1 MRYALAIISVL
12 VLALHGIVFYDQFF
26 AKWQDYQDEYY
37 QKAAE
42 LTDGADLKKDLQSRK
57 PQIEQTIVRGFGEE
71 RVDRC
76 MSCHIAVDD
85 PRFTKADQPL
95 RTHPPVPGHGFATFG
110 CTMCHDGNGRALD
123 QVGAHGTHPHWPWP
137 ILPNW
142 AIEANCVQCHNEPGW
157 EGAPAVN
164 RGRRLFFERACFT
177 CHTIAGLSAGS
188 IGPELTNEGRN
199 RTIEFVD
206 AKIENPR
213 AQNPTSTMPR
223 QNLTKEQRSDLVV
236 FLKAQQGQHISRAPL
251 QAFRAAQADRPK
263 WLPLELVLNSE
274 KSAALGTMP
283 DAERGA
289 LMLQSVGC
297 LACHKLD
304 AVDGKVGPDLGYSAS
319 QRDAT
324 WLMTHFN
331 DPKSV
336 VAGSIMPPYPLP
348 EEIFKALTDYLLV
361 KPVPAVPADPKE
373 QFAALCAR
381 CHGEN
386 GNGEG
391 VIYTF
396 LDPRPRDLTKASFM
410 KSKTRE
416 RLVASVMNGV
426 PGTSMAPWGRVL
438 GEQGSAA
445 LVDYVLATYD
455 KGSSVKPPANRVVPQ
470 TNPVA
475 YTPDSVKRGEEIFL
489 NRCWG
494 CHGKK
499 ADGHGPNAVDIHP
512 RPRNLRNT
520 PFVRSLSYARL
531 HESIKYGVQGTAMP
545 AAGYDFALGDKSIG
559 DLVNYIESLNTKQ
572 AAAPATA
579 PARTATTEVTQ

>member
-26 AKWQDYQDEYY
+26 AKWQDFQQEYY

-42 LTDGADLKKDLQSRK
+42 LTDNADLKKDLQSRK

-85 PRFTKADQPL
+85 PRFAKVDQPL

-123 QVGAHGTHPHWPWP
+123 QVGAHGTHPHWPQP
-137 ILPNW
+137 LLPAY

-157 EGAPAVN
+157 AGAPAVN

-188 IGPELTNEGRN
+188 IGPELSDEGHK
-199 RTIEFVD
+199 RTIVFVD
-206 AKIENPR
+206 QKIENPR
-213 AQNPTSTMPR
+213 IQNPTSTMPR
-223 QNLTKEQRSDLVV
+223 QNLTKEQRTDLVV

-251 QAFRAAQADRPK
+251 QEFRASHAERPK
-263 WLPLELVLNSE
+263 WLPLELVLTPE
-274 KSAALGTMP
+274 KSAALAAMP
-283 DAERGA
+283 SAERGA
-289 LMLQSVGC
+289 VMLQSVGC

-304 AVDGKVGPDLGYSAS
+304 ASDGKVGPDIDFTAA
-319 QRDAT
+319 QRDPA
-324 WLMTHFN
+324 WLMLHFK

-348 EEIFKALTDYLLV
+348 DDIFQSISDYLLAR
-361 KPVPAVPADPKE
+361 PVPAIPADPKE
-373 QFAALCAR
+373 QFALLCAR
-381 CHGEN
+381 CHGEM

-391 VIYTF
+391 IIYTY

-410 KSKTRE
+410 KSKTRD
-416 RLVASVMNGV
+416 RLVSSVMNGV

-438 GEQGSAA
+438 GDEGSGA

-455 KGSSVKPPANRVVPQ
+455 KGSSIKTPTGRQVPQ
-470 TNPVA
+470 VNPVA
-475 YTPDSVKRGEEIFL
+475 YAPDSVKRGEEIFL

-499 ADGHGPNAVDIHP
+499 ADGHGPNAEDIHP

-520 PFVRSLSYARL
+520 PFVRSLAYARL

-545 AAGYDFALGDKSIG
+545 AAGYDFSLSDNSIG
-559 DLVNYIESLNTKQ
+559 DLINYIESLNKKTT
-572 AAAPATA
+572 AAPATA
-579 PARTATTEVTQ
+579 PAQTATTEVTK